1 MGSVPAFPQSSHD
14 HEVILENPP
23 GVGGEPV
30 QPPAAGPTSR
40 FQISPI
46 GDERPANLVFESRT
60 DGRRHHHEGG
70 GTYSPSPEGSTYTT
84 ASESGGPV
92 TIDSEA
98 GNYVSAS
105 EDHPINKV
113 PSNIVVPTSIEMNYA
128 IGPPHGGA
136 AAGQPQ
142 QPQLVSY
149 PQAQALNASASADVT
164 IVPQLDNGLV
174 RVSFHESSP

>member
-1 MGSVPAFPQSSHD
+1 M
-14 HEVILENPP
+14 
-23 GVGGEPV
+23 
-30 QPPAAGPTSR
+30 
-40 FQISPI
+40 
-46 GDERPANLVFESRT
+46 
-60 DGRRHHHEGG
+60 
-70 GTYSPSPEGSTYTT
+70 
-84 ASESGGPV
+84 

-128 IGPPHGGA
+128 IGPSHGA
-136 AAGQPQ
+136 TAVQPQ

-149 PQAQALNASASADVT
+149 PQALNASASADVT

-174 RVSFHESSP
+174 RVSVDESFS

>member
-1 MGSVPAFPQSSHD
+1 MPTPAPS
-14 HEVILENPP
+14 
-23 GVGGEPV
+23 
-30 QPPAAGPTSR
+30 SR

-46 GDERPANLVFESRT
+46 GDERPANLVFDSKVTT

-113 PSNIVVPTSIEMNYA
+113 PSNIVVPTSFEMNYA
-128 IGPPHGGA
+128 IGPSGATA
-136 AAGQPQ
+136 AAAAPQ

-149 PQAQALNASASADVT
+149 PQALNASASADVT
-164 IVPQLDNGLV
+164 LVPQHDNGLV
-174 RVSFHESSP
+174 RVSFDASFP